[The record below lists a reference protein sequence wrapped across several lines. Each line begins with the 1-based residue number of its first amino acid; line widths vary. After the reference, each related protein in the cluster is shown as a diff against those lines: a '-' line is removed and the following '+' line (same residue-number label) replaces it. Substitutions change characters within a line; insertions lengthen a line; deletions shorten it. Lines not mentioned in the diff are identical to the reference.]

1 MLPVDRILMDGMGF
15 FGRHGVFPAERE
27 LGARF
32 SVDVELEGDLR
43 AAGASDRLEDTIDY
57 ALAYDLVRQVVEGEP
72 CHLLEAV
79 AERIV
84 GGRAFTG
91 LFRRAARDVHRAVAT
106 HRVAGDR
113 PPCASGHGRQH
124 AVDHFLHLKD
134 IALVASSAEVAPAIR
149 PSRPSQRS
157 LVPPSTP
164 TWRVHEPS

>member
-1 MLPVDRILMDGMGF
+1 MACQFEEPFRRKPIMLPVDRILMDGMGF

-79 AERIV
+79 AERIADRLLKV
-84 GGRAFTG
+84 RGVTRATVRVHKKPPLPG
-91 LFRRAARDVHRAVAT
+91 EFRSVAVE
-106 HRVAGDR
+106 
-113 PPCASGHGRQH
+113 
-124 AVDHFLHLKD
+124 
-134 IALVASSAEVAPAIR
+134 I
-149 PSRPSQRS
+149 SRP
-157 LVPPSTP
+157 
-164 TWRVHEPS
+164 